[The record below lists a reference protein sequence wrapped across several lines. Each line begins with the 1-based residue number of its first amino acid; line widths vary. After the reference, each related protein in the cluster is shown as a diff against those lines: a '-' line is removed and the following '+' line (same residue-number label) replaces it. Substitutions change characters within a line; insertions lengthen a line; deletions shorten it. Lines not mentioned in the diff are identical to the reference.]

1 MIQMRDFE
9 DQLKKKGEKFRIEMD
24 KQQRERFSEVLSY
37 LAKAF
42 NAEDDIYD
50 KSNNGE
56 AIRLLLKRMWE
67 LGFYSGVNF
76 CLDPETEYLKDE
88 QFFE

>member
-1 MIQMRDFE
+1 
-9 DQLKKKGEKFRIEMD
+9 MD

-56 AIRLLLKRMWE
+56 AIRYFAGYLL
-67 LGFYSGVNF
+67 
-76 CLDPETEYLKDE
+76 
-88 QFFE
+88 